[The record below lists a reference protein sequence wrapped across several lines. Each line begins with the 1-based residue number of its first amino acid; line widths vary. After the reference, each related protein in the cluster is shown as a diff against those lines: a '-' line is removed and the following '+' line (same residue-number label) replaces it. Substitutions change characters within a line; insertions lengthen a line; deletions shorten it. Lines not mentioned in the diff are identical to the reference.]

1 MIIKQTINHI
11 IMMNTQSLNLSR
23 IERNYQ
29 YIEFYPIKWIVKLVN
44 RTNSLEREV
53 SFAQYWEFFP
63 LLEHMTSYEYF
74 VNI

>member
-11 IMMNTQSLNLSR
+11 IMINTQSLNLSR

-53 SFAQYWEFFP
+53 SFAQY
-63 LLEHMTSYEYF
+63 
-74 VNI
+74 